1 MKLVQMKNI
10 QFIVLLIC
18 TLLVTGFFSSCSKFT
33 KAMSDP
39 NWRERDKVGQKYYE
53 EGDYYRA
60 GLLWEDVVPIVKGDP
75 RAEDIQFK
83 YAYCHFYQKQYLLS
97 AYYFKN
103 FYFTY
108 RRSPNATEAY
118 FMNAFSLYKDSPRV
132 HLDQESSKEA
142 IQAFQDVINSYPESD
157 YATRAAKH
165 LDELRAKLEK
175 KAFENAELFYN
186 LGRYKA
192 AVIALENF
200 QKDFPDAPQLDK
212 AAFLRLKSEYDLA
225 KNSIYSKQ
233 KERYEISKT
242 YYFYLIDR
250 YPESP
255 FVRDAENIYGNIEK
269 AIKNIEKGEVIDTQ
283 EKDKKDPKKITTSEG
298 SAGES
303 E

>member
-1 MKLVQMKNI
+1 MKNI
-10 QFIVLLIC
+10 QFVVLLLC

-39 NWRERDKVGQKYYE
+39 SWRVRDKAAQKYYE

-83 YAYCHFYQKQYLLS
+83 YAFCHFYQKQYLLS

-108 RRSPNATEAY
+108 RRSPNAPEAY
-118 FMNAFSLYKDSPRV
+118 FMNAFSLYKDSPRT
-132 HLDQESSKEA
+132 HLDQSSSEEA
-142 IQAFQDVINSYPESD
+142 IQAFQDVINTYPESD
-157 YATRAAKH
+157 YAKRSNNH
-165 LDELRAKLEK
+165 LNELRARLEVK
-175 KAFENAELFYN
+175 SFENAELFYN

-200 QKDFPDAPQLDK
+200 QKDFPDAPQLPE
-212 AAFLRLKSEYDLA
+212 AAFLRFKSEYDLA
-225 KNSIYSKQ
+225 RNSVYNKQ
-233 KERYEISKT
+233 KERYELSKE

-250 YPESP
+250 YPESK
-255 FVRDAENIYGNIEK
+255 FVRNAENIYGNIEK
-269 AIKNIEKGEVIDTQ
+269 ALDNINKGEIIDAK
-283 EKDKKDPKKITTSEG
+283 EKDKKDPKKTTTSEG

>member
-1 MKLVQMKNI
+1 MKNI
-10 QFIVLLIC
+10 QFIVFIIS

-39 NWRERDKVGQKYYE
+39 NWRERDKMAQKYYE

-75 RAEDIQFK
+75 RAEDVQFK
-83 YAYCHFYQKQYLLS
+83 YAYCHFYQKQYLLA

-108 RRSPNATEAY
+108 RRSPNAVEAY
-118 FMNAFSLYKDSPRV
+118 FMNAFSLYKDSPRT

-142 IQAFQDVINSYPESD
+142 IRAFQDVINTYPESD
-157 YATRAAKH
+157 YAKRASKH
-165 LDELRAKLEK
+165 LDELRGKLET

-212 AAFLRLKSEYDLA
+212 AAFLRLKAEYDLA

-233 KERYEISKT
+233 KERYELSKT
-242 YYFYLIDR
+242 YYYYLVDR
-250 YPESP
+250 YPQSP
-255 FVRDAENIYGNIEK
+255 FLKDAENIYGNIEK
-269 AIKNIEKGEVIDTQ
+269 AISNIEKGEVIDTK
-283 EKDKKDPKKITTSEG
+283 EKEKEKEPKKITTSEG

>member
-1 MKLVQMKNI
+1 
-10 QFIVLLIC
+10 
-18 TLLVTGFFSSCSKFT
+18 
-33 KAMSDP
+33 MSDP
-39 NWRERDKVGQKYYE
+39 NWRERDKLAQKYYE

-108 RRSPNATEAY
+108 RRSPNAVEAF
-118 FMNAFSLYKDSPRV
+118 FMNAFSLYKDSPKT
-132 HLDQESSKEA
+132 HLDQASSKEA

-157 YATRAAKH
+157 YAKRASTH
-165 LDELRAKLEK
+165 LDELRGKLET

-186 LGRYKA
+186 LGRYKS

-200 QKDFPDAPQLDK
+200 QKDFPDAPQLAE

-233 KERYEISKT
+233 KERYELSKT
-242 YYFYLIDR
+242 YYYYLIDR
-250 YPESP
+250 YPENP

-269 AIKNIEKGEVIDTQ
+269 AIRNIEKGELIRAE
-283 EKDKKDPKKITTSEG
+283 EKDKKDKEDTKKITTSEG

>member
-1 MKLVQMKNI
+1 MKNI
-10 QFIVLLIC
+10 QLIVVLLC
-18 TLLVTGFFSSCSKFT
+18 AVLGTGVFSSCSKFT

-39 NWRERDKVGQKYYE
+39 NWRVRDKAAQKYYE

-83 YAYCHFYQKQYLLS
+83 YAYCHFYQKQYLLA

-108 RRSPNATEAY
+108 RRSPNAVEAY
-118 FMNAFSLYKDSPRV
+118 FMNAFSLYKDSPRT
-132 HLDQESSKEA
+132 HLDQESTKEA
-142 IQAFQDVINSYPESD
+142 IQAFQDVINTYPDTD
-157 YATRAAKH
+157 YAKRASKH
-165 LDELRAKLEK
+165 LDELRAKLEL

-200 QKDFPDAPQLDK
+200 QKDYPDAPQLPE
-212 AAFLRLKSEYDLA
+212 AAYLRLKSEYDLA

-250 YPESP
+250 YPESK
-255 FVRDAENIYGNIEK
+255 FAKDAENIYDNIEK
-269 AIKNIEKGEVIDTQ
+269 ALRNIEKGEIIDTK
-283 EKDKKDPKKITTSEG
+283 EKKDPKKITTSEG

>member
-1 MKLVQMKNI
+1 MKNI
-10 QFIVLLIC
+10 QFILLLFC
-18 TLLVTGFFSSCSKFT
+18 TLLVTGVFSSCSKFT

-39 NWRERDKVGQKYYE
+39 NWRVRDKAAQKYYE

-83 YAYCHFYQKQYLLS
+83 YAYCHFYQKQYLLA

-108 RRSPNATEAY
+108 RRSPNAVEAY
-118 FMNAFSLYKDSPRV
+118 FMNAFSLYKDSPRA
-132 HLDQESSKEA
+132 HLDQESTKEA
-142 IQAFQDVINSYPESD
+142 IQAFQDVINTYPESD
-157 YATRAAKH
+157 YAKRASKH
-165 LDELRAKLEK
+165 LDELRGKLEV

-200 QKDFPDAPQLDK
+200 QKDYPDAPQLPE
-212 AAFLRLKSEYDLA
+212 AAYLRLKSEYDLA
-225 KNSIYSKQ
+225 RNSIYSKQ

-250 YPESP
+250 YPESK
-255 FVRDAENIYGNIEK
+255 FAKDAENIYDNIEK
-269 AIKNIEKGEVIDTQ
+269 AIKSIEKGEIIDAK
-283 EKDKKDPKKITTSEG
+283 EKDKKNPNKITTSEG